1 MESKLKYVISKEGI
15 IKFLVLLFGCTTFAL
30 IADSNSYSYP
40 SAKTW
45 AFAAYIISW
54 SISLLFYFFHATGLA
69 RQMNCGGSCTYDG
82 FDFLWSWLSTIH
94 ILGASIAF
102 SIYVTG
108 SSGSAYYA
116 KQASA
121 AAIGF
126 MTFALYAVESFVLRS
141 YAPANAGYI
150 ATWRG
155 WLKTAI
161 LVGGAASFSLLVDS
175 GYSWCRTSCEIGLT
189 YALSAYCIAWGIS
202 VFVFLGRMFLPAS
215 KSSAKPFT
223 VFQFVWSVISCLL
236 FLSASSCFAAYMKC
250 SNFDYNY
257 CRERLAGVVV
267 GFVTAILYIVDAVV
281 HRPQR

>member
-175 GYSWCRTSCEIGLT
+175 GYSWCRTSYVRDWIDVCALGL
-189 YALSAYCIAWGIS
+189 LHSMGNQRVCIPRTNVSSGVKI
-202 VFVFLGRMFLPAS
+202 VS
-215 KSSAKPFT
+215 KT
-223 VFQFVWSVISCLL
+223 V
-236 FLSASSCFAAYMKC
+236 Y
-250 SNFDYNY
+250 
-257 CRERLAGVVV
+257 GVPVCVV
-267 GFVTAILYIVDAVV
+267 S
-281 HRPQR
+281 H